1 MFVCV
6 CALAAGYL
14 YSEEDWLTALETEE
28 SSMAGQSARVCVCVY
43 VCLCVLIVC
52 VMPLVSVSLCVQVC
66 NSWSTSKPKEGGEW
80 FAITVIQSLMPS

>member
-1 MFVCV
+1 M

-28 SSMAGQSARVCVCVY
+28 SSMAGQSAHVCVCVY

-52 VMPLVSVSLCVQVC
+52 VMPLVSVCLCVC
-66 NSWSTSKPKEGGEW
+66 RFATHGALLNPKKEVSGL
-80 FAITVIQSLMPS
+80 Q